1 MVELNGRRLTV
12 AAIGALLLIACVN
25 VATVLLARATIRRRE
40 IAVRLAMGASRWRL
54 VRQLLTEM
62 VPPPR

>member
-1 MVELNGRRLTV
+1 MDVGTV